1 VSWLDSIG
9 DYFKGYF
16 GGIAGG
22 ARPSIGGA
30 FAGLSGTPEAAVA
43 AQAMSAQSTAN
54 GNRNL
59 FSPNTYTEPIQMGQ
73 EQLQTGVYHATS
85 AAVQMA
91 ALGLGDPNA
100 PKGSITD
107 IGTWKAAWNR
117 DITPVQAVEIAVGAK
132 PGDVNFGDSQADV
145 DARHHYFH
153 DTLMGRIAT
162 GPLDMAFGF
171 IADPTIVGAKY
182 GKALSLS
189 RITFKGAEEA
199 DDVLKLHSLLHSP
212 DVADQAAV
220 KTASRRQQRLTGN
233 LEDFFS
239 ELDNKTLAEKNAHPL
254 MPQSGG
260 GVYALMFDEAEHLF
274 PGTSPMEVAA
284 RREAQRTVFGAM
296 IGNQDAIDVLKAKRD
311 ALQGQYDDLLNGPAA
326 PSDKLTP
333 PHPFP
338 DNAELT
344 DTPHNALPEG
354 PSTKVN
360 PAQAYADLT
369 RRLENLSVPPA
380 STRFEVAKAAGT
392 DLETNLTSFQSEFD
406 AEIREKMDSIDYEI
420 QRLGSAIGNK
430 GQVERVRGTFAERA
444 DYARQQ
450 RQLNTTYIDKGM
462 GHTPIRVVSGLTAN
476 RLPGHVAVD
485 DPETGVEQFTQ
496 ALNRADFLDSEV
508 KQGFISD
515 YLTAENEAAR
525 WIVVKRAEA
534 HVIHSILT
542 EYGFKP
548 HEIDQ
553 LIAAARDTEG
563 TWKNIL
569 NTRAYS
575 AHSMDQHVALF
586 DPEQD
591 EIYAIPRPIL
601 QSQLE
606 HNVAFVD
613 PRLMQK
619 AAAQLKT
626 NTFARVVRDGST
638 AITEDVLRPWNNLW
652 KQTTLLRPSY
662 AFRVQMDTQLRLV
675 TYMGALAWMAN
686 VKYSVPAG
694 VRWLASDAEG
704 KIALKNILHPAK
716 GSYEAAL
723 GPTLRNRLG
732 LSDDQIGWA
741 VRSMEGPGGT
751 FADFVSN
758 AGDAYLAN
766 MRATGQWQI
775 YQKDDPMWA
784 THFKRAI
791 NHQVM
796 NDTLAKYYL
805 MNGGGEDEL
814 LKALG
819 RDKGLRAEWL
829 NMKAIWPDQETWVH
843 ETKSMVDYYLADPEV
858 RAHVME
864 NEGIGDAAI
873 TKFFGGARNQ
883 NKKMDVHGESYLTM
897 QKQNRAMKAI
907 RGFRDASFKLLSD
920 VPETIAGRH
929 PMFMYSFNRRMATI
943 QKMAGRSMTGEEM
956 DAARWAAMKGAKAD
970 MRRVLYDAADMSNL
984 SRSFGILSPFVA
996 AWEDTMKK
1004 YGYILYNHPEAS
1016 PRLDMI
1022 YDWPENLGLTTD
1034 EYGNRV
1040 DENGNRYDIY
1050 GNLVPESSPTYGKN
1064 QFVTLPFK
1072 LLSGGRIPDV
1082 TLRREGLNTAFQG
1095 ENWYLPGFGPMV
1107 QIPTNWLLQK
1117 FAPTFADSGVGKLI
1131 LPFGITND
1139 SPEWQVA
1146 PSWAR
1151 NLANA
1156 FDDSSQDNL
1165 NQFSLYMQQEITNYK
1180 LGKRKTLPTTDEIA
1194 GMVKNHFL
1202 LKMLSGAFAPVNVTP
1217 KGDLDFYHT
1226 VATNFRQLYGS
1237 TWPDS
1242 IPEAQRTN
1250 EQYWEYKYRQEFPD
1264 YYLMTIS
1271 LSVSNDG
1278 IAATPAGHRAQEKYR
1293 GDIAQSPEYGAL
1305 FAGVD
1310 SQYGDD
1316 ADHKFSQGAYT
1327 WQQQQIGDGQTLQ
1340 FRGEKSPVDA
1350 IKQANVSEGW
1360 RQYQSFMTGLD
1371 SIMQE
1376 YGITS
1381 LRKAPGLSKMKD
1393 AYVAYL
1399 SSQNDDWAAAFGQ
1412 HNTSKS
1418 VEMLKTAVEFMDRH
1432 PEVKDRADMQAIQQ
1446 YLTLREQFRG
1456 ALAQA
1461 GVKSIDASKVA
1472 NTIAPAW
1479 DEAMNTLKQSSIGFE
1494 QEFNRWL
1501 ANDDLSQELN

>member
-1 VSWLDSIG
+1 VAWWDSIG
-9 DYFKGYF
+9 DYFKGYV

-30 FAGLSGTPEAAVA
+30 FAGLSGTPESAIA
-43 AQAMSAQSTAN
+43 AQTMARQSTAN
-54 GNRNL
+54 GNLNL
-59 FSPNTYTEPIQMGQ
+59 FNPNTYTDPVQTGQ
-73 EQLQTGVYHATS
+73 EQLQTGVYHGTS

-91 ALGLGDPNA
+91 ALGLGGPNA

-132 PGDVNFGDSQADV
+132 PHDVGFGDSEADV
-145 DARHHYFH
+145 LARRHYFH

-171 IADPTIVGAKY
+171 VADPTIIGAKY

-189 RITFKGAEEA
+189 RITFKGADEA
-199 DDVLKLHSLLHSP
+199 DDVLKLNQLMHSP

-220 KTASRRQQRLTGN
+220 KTASRRQQRLTN
-233 LEDFFS
+233 NVEDFFS
-239 ELDNKTLAEKNAHPL
+239 ELDDKPLTAINDHPL
-254 MPQSGG
+254 MPKAGG
-260 GVYALMFDEAEHLF
+260 GVYAVMFDEINHKF
-274 PGTSPMEVAA
+274 PGASPMEVAA

-296 IGNQDAIDVLKAKRD
+296 IGNQSAIDLLKAKRD
-311 ALQGQYDDLLNGPAA
+311 ELQGQFDALLNGAPA
-326 PSDKLTP
+326 PSDKLAP

-392 DLETNLTSFQSEFD
+392 DLETNVSNFQTEFD

-420 QRLGSAIGNK
+420 QRLDSAIKNSK
-430 GQVERVRGTFAERA
+430 QVDRVRGTAAERA

-450 RQLNTTYIDKGM
+450 RQLNTTYIDKGI
-462 GHTPIRVVSGLTAN
+462 GHTPIRVVSGLIAN

-485 DPETGVEQFTQ
+485 DAEAGVEQLQQT
-496 ALNRADFLDSEV
+496 LNRADFLTPEQ

-515 YLTAENEAAR
+515 FLTAGAQGDR
-525 WIVVKRAEA
+525 WVVVKRAEA
-534 HVIHSILT
+534 AVIHSIVKQ
-542 EYGFKP
+542 YGLDA
-548 HEIDQ
+548 HLQQ

-569 NTRAYS
+569 HTRAYS
-575 AHSMDQHVALF
+575 AHAMDQHVALF
-586 DPEQD
+586 DPEAD

-606 HNVAFVD
+606 DNVAFVD

-619 AAAQLKT
+619 AAAQIGSNK
-626 NTFARVVRDGST
+626 FAKAVRSGQT
-638 AITEDVLRPWNNLW
+638 TLTEDALRPWNNLW

-675 TYMGALAWMAN
+675 TYMGVLAWMAN

-694 VRWLASDAEG
+694 VRWLASDTEG
-704 KIALKNILHPAK
+704 NIALKNIIHPAK
-716 GSYEAAL
+716 GNFEAAL

-732 LSDDQIGWA
+732 LSDDQVGWA
-741 VRSMEGPGGT
+741 ARTMEGPGGT
-751 FADFVSN
+751 FADFVAN

-775 YQKDDPMWA
+775 YPKDDPMWA

-791 NHQVM
+791 DHQIM
-796 NDTLAKYYL
+796 NDPLAKYYL
-805 MNGGGEDEL
+805 MKGGGEDEL

-819 RDKGLRAEWL
+819 RDKGLRAAWL
-829 NMKAIWPDQETWVH
+829 NMKAIWPNQETWVH
-843 ETKSMVDYYLADPEV
+843 EAKSMVDYYLADPEV
-858 RAHVME
+858 RAHVIE
-864 NEGIGDAAI
+864 KEGISDHAI

-883 NKKMDVHGESYLTM
+883 NKKMDIHGESYLTM
-897 QKQNRAMKAI
+897 KKQNKLVQ
-907 RGFRDASFKLLSD
+907 GVKSFRDAGFKLLSD
-920 VPETIAGRH
+920 VPETILGRH

-970 MRRVLYDAADMSNL
+970 LRRVLYDTADSSNL
-984 SRSFGILSPFVA
+984 SRSLGIFSPFVA

-1050 GNLVPESSPTYGKN
+1050 GNMVPKTSPTYGKN
-1064 QFVTLPFK
+1064 SFVTLPLS
-1072 LLSGGRIPDV
+1072 LLSRGHIPDL
-1082 TLRREGLNTAFQG
+1082 TIRREGLNTAFQG

-1107 QIPTNWLLQK
+1107 QIPTNWLLLK
-1117 FAPTFADSGVGKLI
+1117 FAPTFADSGVGKLL
-1131 LPFGITND
+1131 LPFGVSQD
-1139 SPEWQVA
+1139 SPEWQMA

-1151 NLANA
+1151 NIAIA
-1156 FDDSSQDNL
+1156 FDDSTQENL
-1165 NQFSLYMQQEITNYK
+1165 NQFSMYMQQELTKFNM
-1180 LGKRKTLPTTDEIA
+1180 GQRKTKPTSDEIA

-1202 LKMLSGAFAPVNVTP
+1202 LKFLSGAAAPVNMTP

-1226 VATNFRQLYGS
+1226 VAVNFRQLYGAE
-1237 TWPDS
+1237 WPDS
-1242 IPEAQRTN
+1242 IPEEQRTN
-1250 EQYWEYKYRQEFPD
+1250 EQFWEYQFRKQFPD

-1278 IAATPAGHRAQEKYR
+1278 IAATPAGIAAEQKYR
-1293 GDIAQSPEYGAL
+1293 GDIAHAPEFGSL

-1310 SQYGDD
+1310 AQYGDD
-1316 ADHKFSQGAYT
+1316 DQHKFSQGAYT
-1327 WQQQQIGDGQTLQ
+1327 WQQQEIGSGQTDQ
-1340 FRGEKSPVDA
+1340 FRGMKSPVEA
-1350 IKQANVSEGW
+1350 VQQANVGEGW
-1360 RQYQSFMTGLD
+1360 RKYQSFMTGLD
-1371 SIMQE
+1371 LLMQE
-1376 YGITS
+1376 NGITS
-1381 LRKAPGLSKMKD
+1381 LRKSPLLTKMKD
-1393 AYVAYL
+1393 AFVAQL
-1399 SSQNDDWAAAFGQ
+1399 SSQNDDWATAYGQ
-1412 HNTSKS
+1412 HDNSKAVS
-1418 VEMLKTAVEFMDRH
+1418 MLKHAQAFMDAH
-1432 PEVKDRADMQAIQQ
+1432 PDVKDRADMVAIQS
-1446 YLTLREQFRG
+1446 YIGLREQFRD
-1456 ALAQA
+1456 ALKQA
-1461 GVKSIDASKVA
+1461 GVKSLNASSVA

-1479 DEAMNTLKQSSIGFE
+1479 DQAMTQLKQTSIGFE
-1494 QEFNRWL
+1494 QEYNRWL